1 MTEAII
7 LALVGVGEA
16 IITAIVTFKLT
27 KRKYNSEVDNNLINN
42 MKESLDFYKKLS
54 DDNKK
59 RLDDVLVKNDKLE
72 SEIDDLRKQL
82 FSIMSQICT
91 RVMCQ
96 ERIIDPTLCPYV
108 RSPYIP
114 EGTEIMYGI
123 NATGN
128 TQTTEETQEE
138 LNEP

>member
-96 ERIIDPTLCPYV
+96 ERIIDPALCPYV